1 MKIAKNSK
9 EKKKCEKLM
18 KFKQLLKISFGTK
31 IQFFDNFQNE
41 ILQEYILAQKFKYP
55 TILSKLYFWSKIRL
69 LEKCKITKWVPKV
82 LFVYT
87 LKKLCLHSTVV
98 NCIFQITDALTFLHT
113 SCRYVHRNVCPHSI
127 FVTRSG
133 NWKLGGLEFIG
144 KFLQKKTWINVHF

>member
-1 MKIAKNSK
+1 MKIAKNPK
-9 EKKKCEKLM
+9 EKKIAKNSWNSSNCSKLVLALKFNFLIIFRM
-18 KFKQLLKISFGTK
+18 KYFKNIFWRKNSTMY
-31 IQFFDNFQNE
+31 N
-41 ILQEYILAQKFKYP
+41 P

-144 KFLQKKTWINVHF
+144 KFLQKNMD